1 MSEDKSLRLSCIVKL
16 TTFRAMK
23 RDGVAKLVMKKN
35 TFRLFALLMYVATA
49 LSSKAQIGY
58 QVSLLNTATGE
69 PRANVTVNASVT
81 ITNSKGESIYSGTQ
95 SATSNDFGVLSLIV
109 GNADTF
115 KNVDFGKLPFFIQVS
130 VDGKMIGR
138 SQILNVPVASN
149 IPEEALSKTYTFTW
163 KLRVASDG
171 CKEGS
176 YTKVTLSSSGSFTI
190 EYYKVDCEEYLLG
203 TYDGVYEV
211 IGNTIWLPSHPHV
224 FLMYYRNGQMFMNRP
239 DL

>member
-1 MSEDKSLRLSCIVKL
+1 MCI
-16 TTFRAMK
+16 
-23 RDGVAKLVMKKN
+23 
-35 TFRLFALLMYVATA
+35 ATA
-49 LSSKAQIGY
+49 LSSRAQIGY

-95 SATSNDFGVLSLIV
+95 SATSNDFGVLSLTV

-115 KNVDFGKLPFFIQVS
+115 KNADFSKLPFFIQVS

-138 SQILNVPVASN
+138 SQILNVPVAEAAKKLVSN

-163 KLRVASDG
+163 VQEQSSCGTDAY
-171 CKEGS
+171 

-190 EYYKVDCEEYLLG
+190 EDYKMECSEAHLSN
-203 TYDGVYEV
+203 TFSGVYEV
-211 IGNTIWLPSHPHV
+211 IGNTIWLPSYPHINI
-224 FLMYYRNGQMFMNRP
+224 MYYRNGQMFMNRI
-239 DL
+239 DS